1 MLVPY
6 VGDKFWGSQ
15 NEPFKLKPD
24 VVDIKADGLG
34 ASERSNWVKVNGLKV
49 KNWTELDQK

>member
-49 KNWTELDQK
+49 KNWTVLDQK